1 MTKKSNSL
9 DSMFKKYID
18 HQIIDDCNK
27 RFNPNDT
34 NNSNIIFI
42 ITISILVL
50 LVILSYLLF

>member
-18 HQIIDDCNK
+18 HQIIDNCNK
-27 RFNPNDT
+27 RFNLNDK
-34 NNSNIIFI
+34 NNRKIIFI